1 MNLSSAEPKRSA
13 RDYGPPRLI
22 VELTNACNLHCAYC
36 LRDED
41 ALYHT
46 PAVFLPVELL
56 ARLMREAREEAA
68 VSYVMFTGGET
79 TLHPR
84 FGEVLRAVGDEGLKC
99 GFVTNGWHFERVWP
113 AVRENREALTHVAF
127 SLDGATREAH
137 DRWRGRGSFVRV
149 VRAFARCRA
158 AGLPFIV
165 KAVIRRDTAPQL
177 EQLALFAARMGA
189 GAVSFSHLLPT
200 PGESGDAQALGLPE
214 RTAAE
219 QEVAT
224 LARILKI
231 GVTLNVGYYDT
242 DPAAPCS
249 ALAGASWNV
258 DYRGRLTLCC
268 NLSGYRGAA
277 GEADIVADLNVEPFA
292 AGCARLREV
301 ASAQV
306 ARRAEALAAFA
317 ESGRAPDLHVGSPCL
332 FCLRT
337 FEKAPRR
344 AEGGATP
351 GRTLPVVRAETVAAS
366 VGGRAPE

>member
-1 MNLSSAEPKRSA
+1 MRLTPDEQTRSA

-41 ALYHT
+41 ALYHA
-46 PAVFLPVELL
+46 PASFFPVGLL
-56 ARLMREAREEAA
+56 ARLMREAREEAG
-68 VSYVMFTGGET
+68 VSHVMFTGGET

-84 FGEVLRAVGDEGLKC
+84 LGEVLRAVGDEGLKC
-99 GFVTNGWHFERVWP
+99 SFITNGWHFGRVWP

-137 DRWRGRGSFVRV
+137 DRWRGEGSFVRLV
-149 VRAFARCRA
+149 GAFSRCRA

-189 GAVSFSHLLPT
+189 SAVSFAHLLPT
-200 PGESGDAQALGLPE
+200 PGAFEDAQALSLQE

-249 ALAGASWNV
+249 ALAGASWSV

-277 GEADIVADLNVEPFA
+277 GEPDVIADLNVEPFA
-292 AGCARLREV
+292 AACARLREV
-301 ASAQV
+301 AAAQV
-306 ARRAEALAAFA
+306 ARRAEALAASA
-317 ESGRAPDLHVGSPCL
+317 EEGRAPDLRVGSPCL
-332 FCLRT
+332 FCLRS
-337 FEKAPRR
+337 FAKAPWHA
-344 AEGGATP
+344 AEDAAGA
-351 GRTLPVVRAETVAAS
+351 RTLPVVRAGTIAAQA
-366 VGGRAPE
+366 GGSAAE